1 MAIYG
6 KYITENCNN
15 VLENF
20 NTYINESENFDIIT
34 ESLDLNKAKDF
45 LIQGVK
51 KIKEFI
57 VKIGKSIV
65 NFFKNFMSWIKTVG
79 VKIKEKAKLLLDGLI
94 KKEDLPK
101 DFQDK
106 IDKCVIKCYAY
117 GDFYKENKVDL
128 KYSSFDLK
136 SFDDFDDYIDYDE
149 YITKDEK
156 NDNSIVEEQLESFK
170 SVFDNCSGKIKTRI
184 KDLNTKSDLYNFLDK
199 EIFEFVPKVE
209 VCVYNGTNKDFVN
222 KIAIVDPEEALNE
235 MKSSYKTF
243 EKVHNESMKK
253 Y

>member
-1 MAIYG
+1 MSIYG

-94 KKEDLPK
+94 KKEDFPK

-117 GDFYKENKVDL
+117 GDFYKENTFISVHKAE
-128 KYSSFDLK
+128 SSMLSPIGLEGTNK
-136 SFDDFDDYIDYDE
+136 MKIYVCGNDDR
-149 YITKDEK
+149 IT
-156 NDNSIVEEQLESFK
+156 VT
-170 SVFDNCSGKIKTRI
+170 SVFDNLGKGASGAAIQCMNLMIGADEDKG
-184 KDLNTKSDLYNFLDK
+184 LNL
-199 EIFEFVPKVE
+199 
-209 VCVYNGTNKDFVN
+209 
-222 KIAIVDPEEALNE
+222 
-235 MKSSYKTF
+235 
-243 EKVHNESMKK
+243 
-253 Y
+253 